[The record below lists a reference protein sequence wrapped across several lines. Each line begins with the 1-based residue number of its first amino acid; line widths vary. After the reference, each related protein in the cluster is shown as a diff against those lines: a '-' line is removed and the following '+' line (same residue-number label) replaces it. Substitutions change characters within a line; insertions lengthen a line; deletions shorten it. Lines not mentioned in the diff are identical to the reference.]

1 MDSTNKLSR
10 SDFLKKGAVAL
21 GSLAFLLGTRNVLA
35 PNEGTRRIKLPSGLR
50 SFAGQPAVGEP
61 GYEKRVARLFGS
73 ARAAR
78 Y

>member
-1 MDSTNKLSR
+1 MDSTSKLSR

-21 GSLAFLLGTRNVLA
+21 GSLALLLGTRNALV
-35 PNEGTRRIKLPSGLR
+35 PKEGTRRIKLPARLR
-50 SFAGQPAVGEP
+50 SFAGQPSVGQP
-61 GYEKRVARLFGS
+61 GYEKRVAQLFGS